1 MRRPWAIFGLVG
13 LTSGLAWS
21 GACGT
26 IISPFPK
33 KAAWTAR
40 TVSAAAGLR
49 PAVVTTADIDNDGR
63 TDVICGY
70 AGVTGVSDPRV
81 AILFQNSVDSFEA
94 VVIGAS
100 GDLAGITALAVADL
114 DGDTHQDVVAAC
126 NGRLIYLHSP
136 VTPRTAAGW
145 TLSTFDGS
153 SGVGVGQWNDVAVGD
168 IDGAEGPDLVACNG
182 NNGWLSWFRSPAVRT
197 SGVGW
202 TRFDIDATTRSSA
215 ASVLLDDVDGDG
227 RIDVIS
233 TAPGETTARTAW
245 YKNPTNPATD
255 PWTKTAIGN
264 AVGPARLA
272 LADVNQ
278 DGRKDVVVTL
288 RTTVGVGWYQKPT
301 NPLSNWSGYLLTQ
314 YNANVPTDV
323 KLADIDGN
331 GQVDAVV
338 STRENGTLRWFTP
351 IGAQTAQWYENNLQD
366 MSNFAVGRIALA
378 DIDGDGRP
386 DVVAPLQGPTSADD
400 RVVWYENPEP

>member
-1 MRRPWAIFGLVG
+1 MRRVWAVLGLVG

-26 IISPFPK
+26 SLSPFPK
-33 KAAWTAR
+33 RTAWTPR

-49 PAVVTTADIDNDGR
+49 PTVVAAADIDNDGR
-63 TDVICGY
+63 IDVITGY

-81 AILFQNSVDSFEA
+81 VVSFQNSVDLFEA

-100 GDLAGITALAVADL
+100 ADLAGITALAVADL

-126 NGRLIYLHSP
+126 NGRLIYLYSP

-153 SGVGVGQWNDVAVGD
+153 SGAGLGQWNDVAVGD
-168 IDGAEGPDLVACNG
+168 IDGAEGPDLVACNANTG
-182 NNGWLSWFRSPAVRT
+182 RLSWFRSPASRT
-197 SGVGW
+197 SGAGW
-202 TRFDIDATTRSSA
+202 TRFDIDATTRGSA

-245 YKNPTNPATD
+245 YKNPSNPATD
-255 PWTKTAIGN
+255 AWTKTAIGN
-264 AVGPARLA
+264 AVGATRLA
-272 LADVNQ
+272 LADLNQ

-301 NPLSNWSGYLLTQ
+301 NPLTAWSGRLLTQ
-314 YNANVPTDV
+314 YTANTPTDV

-351 IGAQTAQWYENNLQD
+351 IGSQTLQWYENNLRD
-366 MSNFAVGRIALA
+366 VTTDAVGRIAVA

-386 DVVAPLQGPTSADD
+386 DLIAPLQGPTSADD